1 MPATSPN
8 TADAAIITIM
18 YNGTDC
24 LSFRFFLIK
33 TDIIISPAITMILIT
48 TLTTAGIGGL
58 ISIEKK
64 TIAARYTISSYL
76 RIRRPITR
84 FSAQRGSMLI

>member
-64 TIAARYTISSYL
+64 TIAARYTISSTIL
-76 RIRRPITR
+76 NLSSFIIIPPQN
-84 FSAQRGSMLI
+84 F